1 MEELL
6 IALSAAVEGGF
17 NTLIEMDPD
26 ARRRLAALQGRLI
39 AVRLKGIDLSL
50 YLMPTDRGIQVHPH
64 YSAEPDTEIL
74 GTPMG
79 LLSLGL
85 GNNDVMFAGEVEIR
99 GDIEL
104 GQDFRRM
111 LDKLEIDWEEQLSR
125 VTGDALAHH
134 IGRVVR
140 GGLGWGSRALETLAQ
155 DVAEYLQEES
165 RDLPTQ
171 AEVSPLLNGI
181 DEFRDDVARL
191 EARINRLHHTLGV
204 EE

>member
-6 IALSAAVEGGF
+6 IAICAAVEGGF
-17 NTLIEMDPD
+17 NTLIDMDPD

-50 YLMPTDRGIQVHPH
+50 YLMPTDRGVQVHSH
-64 YSAEPDTEIL
+64 YSGAPDAEIL

-85 GNNDVMFAGEVEIR
+85 GNNDAMFEGEVEIR
-99 GDIEL
+99 GDVEL
-104 GQDFRRM
+104 GQDFKRL
-111 LDKLEIDWEEQLSR
+111 LDQLEIDWEEQLSR
-125 VTGDALAHH
+125 LTGDALAHH

-140 GGLGWGSRALETLAQ
+140 GGLQWGRSAIETLAR

-165 RDLPTQ
+165 RDLPTR
-171 AEVSPLLNGI
+171 AEVTPLLDGI
-181 DEFRDDVARL
+181 DEFRDDLARL
-191 EARINRLHHTLGV
+191 EARIARLQHTLG
-204 EE
+204 EEE

>member
-6 IALSAAVEGGF
+6 IAICAAVEGGF
-17 NTLIEMDPD
+17 NTLIDMDPD
-26 ARRRLAALQGRLI
+26 ARRRLSAMQGKLI

-50 YLMPTDRGIQVHPH
+50 YLLPTDRGIQVHPH
-64 YSAEPDTEIL
+64 YSGEPDTEIL

-85 GNNDVMFAGEVEIR
+85 GNSDAMFEGEVEIR
-99 GDIEL
+99 GDVEL
-104 GQDFRRM
+104 GQAFKRL
-111 LDKLEIDWEEQLSR
+111 LDRLDIDWEEQLSR
-125 VTGDALAHH
+125 LTGDALAHH

-140 GGLGWGSRALETLAQ
+140 GGLGWGARTLNTLAR

-165 RDLPTQ
+165 RDLPTRP
-171 AEVSPLLNGI
+171 EITPLMNGI
-181 DEFRDDVARL
+181 DDLRDDVDRL
-191 EARINRLHHTLGV
+191 EARLTRIRQTLGK